1 MTRID
6 PTLDTLRGVLSIELE
21 QRTRSINGLAEIAAS
36 KLRRAEIVEALA
48 EIDAE
53 LAPLRTA
60 INALPALPPDEQI
73 EWAQNVAAM
82 PNLVFLE
89 LDTTGLSTT
98 EDELVRFT
106 LVAGTGDLL
115 EDILIRPTTRTLS
128 ATASHANGIQGT
140 ALVHAPTI
148 EQVWDRLR
156 QALRGKYVLSFNQQ
170 WDRAQLVNAASRS
183 NLSPLGFVG
192 EDIQAQYTRYYREYS
207 LSLSHLCE
215 RVGFALPEPPEQ
227 TSIDRARGQYHL
239 LQAMAQG
246 ITDVRPPTAKQEA
259 VSPAS
264 SILHEAGDAALGDID
279 EHPF

>member
-1 MTRID
+1 MSID
-6 PTLDTLRGVLSIELE
+6 TTLDMLRGVLSIELE
-21 QRTRSINGLAEIAAS
+21 QRTINGLPQIAAS
-36 KLRRAEIVEALA
+36 KLRRTAIQQHMA
-48 EIDAE
+48 EIDGI
-53 LAPLRTA
+53 LATLRTA

-128 ATASHANGIQGT
+128 ATASHANGIQGE
-140 ALVHAPTI
+140 ALTHAPTI
-148 EQVWDRLR
+148 EQGWDRLR

-170 WDRAQLVNAASRS
+170 WDRAQLVNAAHRS
-183 NLSPLGFVG
+183 NLSSLGFVG
-192 EDIQAQYTRYYREYS
+192 EDIQAQYTRYYHREYS

-215 RVGFALPEPPEQ
+215 RAGFALPEPPEQ
-227 TSIDRARGQYHL
+227 TSIDRAKGQYHL
-239 LQAMAQG
+239 LHAMAQG